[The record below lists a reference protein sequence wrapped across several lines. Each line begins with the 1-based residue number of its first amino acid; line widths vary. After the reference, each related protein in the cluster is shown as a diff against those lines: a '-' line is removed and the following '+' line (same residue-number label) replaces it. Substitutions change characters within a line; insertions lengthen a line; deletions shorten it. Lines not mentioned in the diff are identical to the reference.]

1 MATEA
6 PQTQS
11 GKEREKWLPRHSL
24 FLSFSVAAAPLW
36 HFVERELKEALVVM
50 AKAPREGKVKTRLL
64 GALSPE
70 EVRRLYV
77 AFLSDTFALMED
89 VKEER
94 EDLTLAL
101 CYTPEGEE
109 EAFEEVEREG
119 SLMIPQ
125 RGENLGERLINCFA
139 DLFALGF
146 ESVAVIGAD
155 SPTLPGDY
163 VFDAFECFETDDD
176 VVIGPAEDG
185 GYYLVGMRKLH
196 ERIFEDI
203 PWGGAGVMEATM
215 DRAREAELNLVLLP
229 EWYDVDAPEDF
240 ERLKHELGE
249 NGEAAK
255 FSRSFLKELAK
266 GRRQNENRQDLQ
278 DFSGFDPMRKS

>member
-1 MATEA
+1 
-6 PQTQS
+6 
-11 GKEREKWLPRHSL
+11 
-24 FLSFSVAAAPLW
+24 
-36 HFVERELKEALVVM
+36 M
-50 AKAPREGKVKTRLL
+50 AKAPREGEVKTRLS

-70 EVRRLYV
+70 EAKHLYV

-94 EDLTLAL
+94 ENLALAL

-125 RGENLGERLINCFA
+125 RGGSLGERLTNCFA

-146 ESVAVIGAD
+146 ESVIVIGAH
-155 SPTLPGDY
+155 SPTLPGAY
-163 VFDAFECFETDDD
+163 IFAAFECFETEDD
-176 VVIGPAEDG
+176 VVVGPTEDG

-203 PWGGAGVMEATM
+203 PWGTGGALDATIE
-215 DRAREAELNLVLLP
+215 RAREAELNLVLLP
-229 EWYDVDAPEDF
+229 EWRDVDTPEDF
-240 ERLKHELGE
+240 QRLKREL
-249 NGEAAK
+249 
-255 FSRSFLKELAK
+255 
-266 GRRQNENRQDLQ
+266 
-278 DFSGFDPMRKS
+278 

>member
-1 MATEA
+1 
-6 PQTQS
+6 
-11 GKEREKWLPRHSL
+11 
-24 FLSFSVAAAPLW
+24 
-36 HFVERELKEALVVM
+36 M
-50 AKAPREGKVKTRLL
+50 AKAPRGGKVKTRLI

-70 EVRRLYV
+70 EARRLYV

-89 VKEER
+89 IKEER
-94 EDLTLAL
+94 EGLTLAL
-101 CYTPEGEE
+101 CYAPEGEE

-125 RGENLGERLINCFA
+125 RGENLGERLTNCFA

-155 SPTLPGDY
+155 SPTLPGEC

-176 VVIGPAEDG
+176 VVVGQADDG

-196 ERIFEDI
+196 GRIFEDI
-203 PWGGAGVMEATM
+203 PWGAGGVMEATM

-229 EWYDVDAPEDF
+229 EWYDVDTPEDF
-240 ERLKHELGE
+240 ERLKRELKE
-249 NGEAAK
+249 NKGAAK
-255 FSRSFLKELAK
+255 FTRRFLKESA
-266 GRRQNENRQDLQ
+266 NRHE
-278 DFSGFDPMRKS
+278 